1 MDITGLKVD
10 VKHGE
15 RISDFLEM
23 MQGYEFGLLYYFS
36 EVSLTPLNGRPVQ
49 NPDQL
54 IEARL
59 FSHDRELHLFQT
71 ETGACAVLVLE
82 TEQAEYLDEWRPL
95 SRTFQEAGK
104 LLGVRKY
111 AAYDPDGQ
119 VYVALTRLSGVK
131 GGE

>member
-59 FSHDRELHLFQT
+59 FSHDR
-71 ETGACAVLVLE
+71 
-82 TEQAEYLDEWRPL
+82 
-95 SRTFQEAGK
+95 
-104 LLGVRKY
+104 
-111 AAYDPDGQ
+111 
-119 VYVALTRLSGVK
+119 
-131 GGE
+131 